1 MSEKKTRATRVYIVT
16 DRATDKP
23 LALIE
28 AVTEPAARKHH
39 SNKTV
44 GVQLATQKMMFD
56 AAKAGIEIEAATAAD
71 ETE

>member
-1 MSEKKTRATRVYIVT
+1 MSEKKPRATRVYIVT
-16 DRATDKP
+16 DRATEKP

-28 AVTEPAARKHH
+28 AITEPAARKHH

-56 AAKAGIEIEAATAAD
+56 AAKAGIEIETATVVD

>member
-16 DRATDKP
+16 DRATEKP

-28 AVTEPAARKHH
+28 AITEPAARKTH

-44 GVQLATQKMMFD
+44 SVRLATQRDMHD
-56 AAKAGIEIEAATAAD
+56 AAKSGIEIEVATAMD
-71 ETE
+71 EE